1 MRALAA
7 VLGGVMFAASFPP
20 VNLTWLGWLAL
31 APLLLAVRETRVRQA
46 ALLGALFALSAVLL
60 LVSWVPGALVSGFG
74 ASWLGA
80 VGVWVALGLSSV
92 PASAAYGALVS
103 RVDPR
108 ALGYVPTVALVWSL
122 VELSWELWFPRL
134 PWVSLGASQID
145 TPIASIAS
153 LVGVH
158 GVSAVLASVSAL
170 LVQISMRPSVLV
182 PAMSA
187 MVLVAFAGWSLWP
200 TSDSGPHEDSARV
213 AVVQPGLPMSE
224 RRDGSFERRM
234 IEILLEESEKTEAAE
249 ILVWPENS
257 FLSTPRGAVL
267 ESVQAFVDRR
277 DVLLISGGRQR
288 TAEGWRTVVMLFAP
302 GESMRVVYVK
312 RRLLPLAE
320 AVPRWL
326 PPMFRRSL
334 GRLAPSLPMQPGSLP
349 STQLIGP
356 HEVDLSVCYEATF
369 QSDSADGSAALAVN
383 LVNDGWYD
391 RSAGAGQHLLLARW
405 RAIESAQ
412 TLIRSASTGISA
424 IVAPD
429 GSIRARLDVGTRG
442 ALGRSVPSVSRRSV
456 FERYGRVSLTLA
468 SVLLLVSAVISIRRK
483 R

>member
-31 APLLLAVRETRVRQA
+31 APLLLAVRKTRVRQA
-46 ALLGALFALSAVLL
+46 ALLGAIFALSAVLL

-80 VGVWVALGLSSV
+80 VGVWLALGLSSV
-92 PASAAYGALVS
+92 PASAAYGALIS

-108 ALGYVPTVALVWSL
+108 ALGYVPTVALVWCL

-158 GVSAVLASVSAL
+158 GVSAVLAGASAL

-200 TSDSGPHEDSARV
+200 TSDSGPRADSARV

-224 RRDGSFERRM
+224 RRVGSFERRM
-234 IEILLEESEKTEAAE
+234 IEILLEESEKTEDAE

-257 FLSTPRGAVL
+257 FLSTPRGAAL
-267 ESVQAFVDRR
+267 ESVQGFVDRR

-288 TAEGWRTVVMLFAP
+288 TAEGWRTVAMLFAP
-302 GESMRVVYVK
+302 DEPMRVLYVK

-320 AVPRWL
+320 AVPQWL
-326 PPMFRRSL
+326 PPSFRRTL
-334 GRLAPSLPMQPGSLP
+334 GRLAPSLPMQPGLLP
-349 STQLIGP
+349 GAQVIGP
-356 HEVDLSVCYEATF
+356 HEVDLSICYEATF
-369 QSDSADGSAALAVN
+369 QMNREDGHAALLINV
-383 LVNDGWYD
+383 VNDGWYD
-391 RSAGAGQHLLLARW
+391 RSPGAEQHLLLARW
-405 RAIESAQ
+405 RAVEAAQ
-412 TLIRSASTGISA
+412 TLIRSASTGVSA

-429 GSIRARLDVGTRG
+429 GSMRARLEVGARG
-442 ALGRSVPSVSRRSV
+442 ALVQNVTAVSERSV
-456 FERYGRVSLTLA
+456 FERYGRVSLIPV
-468 SVLLLVSAVISIRRK
+468 SVLLLGLSLISIRK
-483 R
+483 KH